1 MIATFE
7 VEVNGRLRTVAVE
20 RVGSQAEG
28 RYRVTIDGR
37 TRIVDARPVGQERL
51 SLLFPDEQSRSYD
64 VAVAPASVTDLDIH
78 LPEGAVRAIVNGR
91 RSRREGPSEAS
102 GSGEQRIVAPMP
114 GRVVRV
120 LVAAGDEVK
129 PRQPLIVVEAM
140 KMENELSAP
149 RAGRVKDVQVRDGMS
164 VDAGRLL
171 VIVE

>member
-1 MIATFE
+1 VIATFE

-20 RVGSQAEG
+20 RVGSQAVG
-28 RYRVTIDGR
+28 RYRVTIDGH
-37 TRIVDARPVGQERL
+37 TRLVDARPAGPGRL
-51 SLLFPDEQSRSYD
+51 SLLFPEEQSRSFD
-64 VAVAPASVTDLDIH
+64 VAMAPASVTDLDIY
-78 LPEGAVRAIVNGR
+78 LPDGAVRAIVNGR

-102 GSGEQRIVAPMP
+102 ASGDQRILAPMP

-120 LVAAGDEVK
+120 LVAAGDEVRA
-129 PRQPLIVVEAM
+129 RQPLVVVEAM

-171 VIVE
+171 VVVE

>member
-7 VEVNGRLRTVAVE
+7 VEVNGRTRTVAVE

-37 TRIVDARPVGQERL
+37 TRLVDARPAGHGRL
-51 SLLFPDEQSRSYD
+51 SLLFPQEQARSFD
-64 VAVAPASVTDLDIH
+64 VAIAPASATDLDIH
-78 LPEGAVRAIVNGR
+78 MPEGAVRAIVNGR

-102 GSGEQRIVAPMP
+102 GTGEQRIVAPMP

-120 LVAAGDEVK
+120 LVAAGDEVLA
-129 PRQPLIVVEAM
+129 RQPLVVVEAM

-149 RAGRVKDVQVRDGMS
+149 RAGRVKDVEVRDGMS

>member
-20 RVGSQAEG
+20 RVGSRADA
-28 RYRVTIDGR
+28 RFRVTIDGQ
-37 TRIVDARPVGQERL
+37 TRLVDARPAGQGRL
-51 SLLFPDEQSRSYD
+51 SLLFPEEGARSYD
-64 VAVAPASVTDLDIH
+64 VAIAPASVTDLDIH
-78 LPEGAVRAIVNGR
+78 LPDGAVRAIVNGR
-91 RSRREGPSEAS
+91 RSRREGPSEAA

-120 LVAAGDEVK
+120 LVSAGDEVQA
-129 PRQPLIVVEAM
+129 RQPLVVVEAM

-149 RAGRVKDVQVRDGMS
+149 RGGRVKDVQVRDGMS

-171 VIVE
+171 LLVE